1 LCRDFTKTPLKGTI
15 RGRRVKDSIQHI
27 IQTQHPG
34 IADELQGAINTLR
47 KLQFIAGA
55 VPAAHVRTDN
65 DGNQATLVPAGDA
78 EVATYLGDEPALQM
92 GFDAPTLGAGESF
105 GRYQIVRMLGKG
117 AMGTVYLAY
126 DGQLERHVAL
136 KQPMLTNE
144 TMVKRFYRE
153 ARATAILR
161 SPYICPIYDVGD
173 INGMHFISMAFIEG
187 RPLSSAIRTGFES
200 PQQIA
205 TIIQKVA
212 LGLQKAHDEGII
224 HRDLKP
230 DNIMLDTD
238 GDPVIMDFGLA
249 RRVDDD
255 VRLSKVGTLIGSPA
269 YMSPE
274 QVHGD
279 QSKIG
284 LSTDIYSLGVVL
296 FEMLTGRIP
305 FSGSL
310 MSLLRDVANTP
321 PPRPTELVP
330 EMQDVPLF
338 AELERHALKMMA
350 KKPADRFAMAAD
362 VATAMDVVHLAQG
375 KQKGSGWLKR
385 IWPFRAAGSL

>member
-1 LCRDFTKTPLKGTI
+1 
-15 RGRRVKDSIQHI
+15 VKNSIQQI

-55 VPAAHVRTDN
+55 APTANVGTDN
-65 DGNQATLVPAGDA
+65 DGTQATLVPTGDF
-78 EVATYLGDEPALQM
+78 EVATHVGDELALE
-92 GFDAPTLGAGESF
+92 FSFNAPTLGAGESF

-187 RPLSSAIRTGFES
+187 RPLSAAIREGFES
-200 PQQIA
+200 PQHIA

-238 GDPVIMDFGLA
+238 GEPVIMDFGLA

-255 VRLSKVGTLIGSPA
+255 LRLSKVGVLIGSPA

-310 MSLLRDVANTP
+310 ISLLRDVASSP
-321 PPRPTELVP
+321 PPRPTDLVP
-330 EMQDVPLF
+330 EMQGVPLF
-338 AELERHALKMMA
+338 AELERHALKMMG
-350 KKPADRFAMAAD
+350 KKPADRFAKAAD
-362 VATAMDVVHLAQG
+362 VAEAMERVSYGKG
-375 KQKGSGWLKR
+375 KQKSGGWLRR
-385 IWPFRAAGSL
+385 IWPFRAAGTF

>member
-1 LCRDFTKTPLKGTI
+1 MKE
-15 RGRRVKDSIQHI
+15 SIQHL

-34 IADELQGAINTLR
+34 IGDELQGAINTLR
-47 KLQFIAGA
+47 KLQFIAGLPQTRA
-55 VPAAHVRTDN
+55 GMDEAGTGTDN
-65 DGNQATLVPAGDA
+65 EATRATMVPGDNM
-78 EVATYLGDEPALQM
+78 EVATFLGDMPPIELS
-92 GFDAPTLGAGESF
+92 FNAPTLATGESF

-126 DGQLERHVAL
+126 DGQLDRHVAL

-144 TMVKRFYRE
+144 TMVKRFYGE
-153 ARATAILR
+153 ARATANLR

-187 RPLSSAIRTGFES
+187 RTLSKAIQEGFETT
-200 PQQIA
+200 QQIA
-205 TIIQKVA
+205 GIIQKVA
-212 LGLQKAHDEGII
+212 QGLQKAHDEGII

-238 GDPVIMDFGLA
+238 GEPVIMDFGLA

-255 VRLSKVGTLIGSPA
+255 VRLSKTGVLIGSPA

-274 QVHGD
+274 QIEGD
-279 QSKIG
+279 QSQIG

-296 FEMLTGRIP
+296 FEMLTKRIP

-310 MSLLRDVANTP
+310 LSLLRNVAETP

-330 EMQDVPLF
+330 ELGSLPGV
-338 AELERHALKMMA
+338 AELERHSLKMMA
-350 KKPADRFAMAAD
+350 KKPQGRFASAAEI
-362 VATAMDVVHLAQG
+362 AEAMEPLRLG
-375 KQKGSGWLKR
+375 KSHSSRKSEKWLKR
-385 IWPFRAAGSL
+385 IWPFRAAGSF